1 MSPEEIKKHLAVI
14 NTLITDPNFETAF
27 LDTFEDG
34 LEYSYRVEYN
44 CMDGCIKASVK
55 IENGKSSENIMN
67 LDIAPAASIK
77 RRFEKLLFPE

>member
-14 NTLITDPNFETAF
+14 NTLIADPNFETAF

-34 LEYSYRVEYN
+34 LEYSYRVEYD
-44 CMDGCIKASVK
+44 CIEGSIKAGVNLRK
-55 IENGKSSENIMN
+55 GKSSETIMT
-67 LDIAPAASIK
+67 LDITPAASIK